1 MAQKQKKYWSKT
13 APDGPWDYIVIG
25 SGMGGMTSAAMLAT
39 LGRRVLV
46 LEQHFVPGGFTH
58 MFRRK
63 HWIWDVGVH
72 AVGEVTR
79 HSMSGR
85 LLSRITGGRLQ
96 WHSLGPVYEQF
107 YFPDDFRLD
116 FPDNPKQFKEN
127 LLAAFPGERPAIERY
142 LQYTNE
148 VSSGMKGYYFARA
161 LPPWLA
167 RPLDWVLARKAQGF
181 LEMNTAEVV
190 NGLTRNEHLKTVMT
204 AQWGYYGSTP
214 SRSSF
219 AIQALV
225 NKHYKHGAYYP
236 VGGAREIARN
246 LLQTVADAG
255 GWTCINADVAE
266 ILIDDNRATGVRL
279 KNGEEI
285 RAGKVISAAGIA
297 STIRRLLPIHYHD
310 QDWAKSILRLKP
322 APAHVCLYL
331 GFKGD
336 IRKTGAGPANKW
348 FYNTWDSEVDAWD
361 IFNPESPA
369 PVLYCSFPSLKDPE
383 HEPGPEQLH
392 TGEVVTFVPWSAFEP
407 WRDTAWKKR
416 GSEYEAFKKRLHD
429 SLLHQFLTRMPDL
442 EPMLAYS
449 ELSTPLSTDNFCRP
463 QSGSIYGLEPTPER
477 FKNPHLG
484 PHSPI
489 KNLYFSGSEVCSV
502 GVIGAMMG
510 GVLGAMA
517 AEPLPAFRL
526 MGRL

>member
-1 MAQKQKKYWSKT
+1 MAEKQEKYWSKKG
-13 APDGPWDYIVIG
+13 PDGDWDYIVIG
-25 SGMGGMTSAAMLAT
+25 SGMGGMTSAALLAT
-39 LGRRVLV
+39 LGKKVLV

-63 HWIWDVGVH
+63 NWIWDVGVH

-85 LLSRITGGRLQ
+85 LLDKITGGHLK
-96 WHSLGPVYEQF
+96 WSSLGSVYEQF

-116 FPDNPKQFKEN
+116 FPDNPKQFKDN
-127 LLAAFPGERPAIERY
+127 LMAAFPDEEPAIDRY
-142 LQYTNE
+142 IQYAAD
-148 VSSGMKGYYFARA
+148 VSAGMKGYYFART

-167 RPLDWVLARKAQGF
+167 RPFDWVLARKAQNY

-190 NGLTRNEHLKTVMT
+190 NGLTDNEQLRAVMT
-204 AQWGYYGSTP
+204 AQWAYYGSTP

-219 AIQALV
+219 AMQALV

-236 VGGAREIARN
+236 VGGAREIARC
-246 LLQTVADAG
+246 LLRTVAEAG
-255 GWTCINADVAE
+255 GWTRINADVAE
-266 ILIDDNRATGVRL
+266 ILMKGNRAVGVRM
-279 KNGEEI
+279 KDGEEI
-285 RAGKVISAAGIA
+285 FAGKVISATGIA
-297 STIRRLLPIHYHD
+297 ATIRRLLPERFH
-310 QDWAKSILRLKP
+310 QQEWAKSIMALKP

-336 IRKTGAGPANKW
+336 IRKTGASGANKW
-348 FYNTWDSEVDAWD
+348 FYNTWDAEVDYWD
-361 IFNPESPA
+361 ISDPDSPA
-369 PVLYCSFPSLKDPE
+369 PVLYCSFPSLKDPD
-383 HEPGPEQLH
+383 HDPGPEVLH
-392 TGEVVTFVPWSAFEP
+392 TGEVVTFVPFSAFQK

-416 GSEYEAFKKRLHD
+416 GEEYEAFKKQLHD
-429 SLLHQFLTRMPDL
+429 SLLRQFLERMPDL
-442 EPMLAYS
+442 EPMIAYS
-449 ELSTPLSTDNFCRP
+449 ELSTPLTTDNFCRP

-477 FKNPHLG
+477 FRNPHLG